1 MSIKEILRMVLV
13 LTLVT
18 GIWGGL
24 LSLVKMATQDQI
36 EYQRIKN
43 VKAPALEKALTV
55 EYTNDPVKERKKIRV
70 GTDEAGNPIIRNV
83 FIAKQNG
90 RVVAV
95 ALEGYGSGY
104 GGDMGVMVAIKPE
117 SNKVDGIAV
126 TTHAET
132 PGVGTKAM
140 KSEAFMGQFSGK
152 NISASFAPGGGIDA
166 HSGATYTSEGIM
178 QGVERA
184 TKIFSRNREK
194 IL

>member
-1 MSIKEILRMVLV
+1 VSVKEILRMVLV

-43 VKAPALEKALTV
+43 VKAPALEKALSV
-55 EYTNDPVKERKKIRV
+55 EYTNDPVKERKKIKV
-70 GTDEAGNPIIRNV
+70 GTDEAGNPIMRNV
-83 FIAKQNG
+83 FIAKRNG

-117 SNKVDGIAV
+117 SNTVDGIAV

-140 KSEAFMGQFSGK
+140 QSQSFMGQFSGK
-152 NISASFAPGGGIDA
+152 NLSANFAPGGGMDA
-166 HSGATYTSEGIM
+166 VSGATYTSEGIM

-184 TKIFSRNREK
+184 TSIFSRNRDK